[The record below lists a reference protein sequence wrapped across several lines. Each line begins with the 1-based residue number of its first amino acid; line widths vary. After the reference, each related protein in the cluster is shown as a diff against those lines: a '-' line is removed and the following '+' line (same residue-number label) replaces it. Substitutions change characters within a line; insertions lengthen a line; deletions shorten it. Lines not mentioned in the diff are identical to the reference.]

1 MHSVDQLHRPNM
13 VLIVDANELYT
24 ERMIDLLE
32 GTGVDCQYNIAGG
45 FYPALDIVH
54 REFPDIMILE
64 LQLPD
69 RNGIEL
75 LRELKSL
82 GSSCKVVVISNHTES
97 HYREECLDLGAV
109 YFLDKTLEFEKLPTI
124 LKELCSGKKIKK

>member
-1 MHSVDQLHRPNM
+1 MPSVNQLRRPDM
-13 VLIVDANELYT
+13 VLIVDVNELYT

-64 LQLPD
+64 LELPD

-82 GSSCKVVVISNHTES
+82 GSSCKVVVITSQTGS
-97 HYREECLDLGAV
+97 HYREECLELGAV
-109 YFLDKTLEFEKLPTI
+109 FFLDKTLEFEKLPVV
-124 LKELCSGKKIKK
+124 LKELCSGKTD